1 MEAIKIPKTLKFY
14 QLVKMT
20 TNAGLTFSLV
30 GFSNGISVGVG
41 FFKTLEEAEFNR
53 TLEALKNSDASSY
66 HIFELEF
73 PNPVY
78 QE

>member
-1 MEAIKIPKTLKFY
+1 MEAIKITKTLKFY

-20 TNAGLTFSLV
+20 TKTGLAFSLV
-30 GFSNGISVGVG
+30 GFSNGVSVGTG
-41 FFKTLEEAEFNR
+41 FYKTLEEAEFNR
-53 TLEALKNSDASSY
+53 TLEALKDSDSNSY

>member
-30 GFSNGISVGVG
+30 GFSNGIINLPMECISNMEDI
-41 FFKTLEEAEFNR
+41 L
-53 TLEALKNSDASSY
+53 
-66 HIFELEF
+66 
-73 PNPVY
+73 
-78 QE
+78 